1 MTEDAQ
7 LKKNKKRKLDPR
19 AYIGYLVGYDST
31 NIFRIWIPHKGKV
44 ISTRDVLFD
53 EHTFFDGKMEASRQ
67 MIAEMDSLIA
77 RVQLPE
83 AEATNER
90 LLEEDEEVL
99 EPLYDPYDDEATD
112 EGVAAFDEKE
122 DYELARALKDAYL
135 TPPPSEIDSPA
146 AFHVQLPIG
155 PTAQAQEQSQCEACS
170 QGVADEERFEDFSD
184 IKISSAFHGAFVA
197 GRQLKKIHKRN
208 LPQHQRRFVT

>member
-31 NIFRIWIPHKGKV
+31 NIFRIWIPHK
-44 ISTRDVLFD
+44 
-53 EHTFFDGKMEASRQ
+53 EASRQ

-77 RVQLPE
+77 RVQLPK

-90 LLEEDEEVL
+90 ILEEDEEVL
-99 EPLYDPYDDEATD
+99 EPLYDSDDDESTD

-122 DYELARALKDAYL
+122 DYKLIKALEDTYL
-135 TPPPSEIDSPA
+135 TLLFLEIDLLVI
-146 AFHVQLPIG
+146 FHV
-155 PTAQAQEQSQCEACS
+155 
-170 QGVADEERFEDFSD
+170 
-184 IKISSAFHGAFVA
+184 
-197 GRQLKKIHKRN
+197 
-208 LPQHQRRFVT
+208 